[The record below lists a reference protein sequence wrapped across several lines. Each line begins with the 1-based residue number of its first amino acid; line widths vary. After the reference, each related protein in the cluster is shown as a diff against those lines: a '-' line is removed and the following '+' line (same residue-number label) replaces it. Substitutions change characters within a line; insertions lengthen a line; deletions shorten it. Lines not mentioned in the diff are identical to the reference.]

1 MQTHRCLSLPCRSTS
16 QVMLVSVLFELT
28 LLILLS
34 LSTHVVHDVK
44 FSHVRYLMQ
53 YFISAVH

>member
-1 MQTHRCLSLPCRSTS
+1 
-16 QVMLVSVLFELT
+16 MLVSVLFELT